1 MKETARYWL
10 NLSDYD
16 FTAAG
21 VLYKSGIYTYV
32 VFMCHQA
39 IEKALKAYQAETKD
53 IWPLKIHSLWK
64 LVLTSGLYSKLNKEQ
79 MAFIGFLEPLNVESR
94 YPTYPRNETVF
105 VPDSENCRK
114 LMSDTEELLGCIKKE
129 CNENATQDT
138 GQQQDNITGN
148 GDTPP
153 AAKFETEGK

>member
-64 LVLTSGLYSKLNKEQ
+64 LVLTSGLYSKLNKDQ

-94 YPTYPRNETVF
+94 YPAYPQKETVF

-114 LMSDTEELLGCIKKE
+114 LMSDTEELLVCIKKE
-129 CNENATQDT
+129 CNENGMQES
-138 GQQQDNITGN
+138 GQQQGNITEN
-148 GDTPP
+148 IAPHP
-153 AAKFETEGK
+153 SAKPETEDK